1 MKSLSTGARVFITL
15 LIFTI
20 LFFIGCYLM
29 EMSIDDDS
37 NNHINRMP
45 EYDEVIM
52 AEIDNRIDYSYLTE
66 EHGKDVFIH
75 NNGYEIKAQNYNI
88 IKGDTTLVGL
98 YVYKDRPGSTM
109 MINCNE
115 IPIDMNELHADLEEL
130 YFAGEND

>member
-52 AEIDNRIDYSYLTE
+52 AEIECAILVVATINIDTIA
-66 EHGKDVFIH
+66 KNVWFTIR
-75 NNGYEIKAQNYNI
+75 NI
-88 IKGDTTLVGL
+88 FVQW
-98 YVYKDRPGSTM
+98 
-109 MINCNE
+109 
-115 IPIDMNELHADLEEL
+115 
-130 YFAGEND
+130 